1 MTNGRHSRRVFFQ
14 ACGGALIIGWAWA
27 EAAVSA
33 RQSAIAKIE
42 AEVGGTV
49 GVFALDT
56 ANGRQLGHRQ
66 DERFAMCSTFK
77 WVLAAAMLASI
88 DRGNSSLDEQI
99 AYGPTDILSYAPIT
113 AQHVAEGQLT
123 VRALCR
129 AIITVSDNTAANLL
143 LRKLGGPAKLTEFA
157 RSCGDSITRLD
168 RFEPDLNEN
177 APNDLRDTTT
187 PRAMVALMQKVLCG
201 GVLASASQELLVE
214 WLEACETGR
223 NRLRAGLPQ
232 NWRVGDKTGS
242 GKRGAAND
250 VAIGFPPGKA
260 PILIA
265 AYTSNPRV
273 EASAIAAAQAGIAR
287 LVVEEFA

>member
-1 MTNGRHSRRVFFQ
+1 MSDYSRRVFFQ
-14 ACGGALIIGWAWA
+14 ACGGALITRSAWA

-33 RQSAIAKIE
+33 RQSAIAEIE
-42 AEVGGTV
+42 AELGGTV

-56 ANGRQLGHRQ
+56 GNGRRLGHRQ

-99 AYGPTDILSYAPIT
+99 AYGSADILDYAPIT
-113 AQHVAEGQLT
+113 ARHVTEGQLT
-123 VRALCR
+123 VRTLCR

-143 LRKLGGPAKLTEFA
+143 LRRLGGPAKLTEFA
-157 RSCGDSITRLD
+157 RSCGDSVTRLD

-187 PRAMVALMQKVLCG
+187 PRAMVGLMQKVLCG
-201 GVLASASQELLVE
+201 SVLAHASRELLIE

-232 NWRVGDKTGS
+232 NWRAGDKTGS
-242 GKRGAAND
+242 GKGGAFND

-260 PILIA
+260 PVLIA
-265 AYTSNPRV
+265 VYMSNSTV
-273 EASAIAAAQAGIAR
+273 EASAMAAAQAGIAR
-287 LVVEEFA
+287 LVVEEFS

>member
-1 MTNGRHSRRVFFQ
+1 MADGHCSRRVFFQ
-14 ACGGALIIGWAWA
+14 ACGGALIIRSAWA

-42 AEVGGTV
+42 AELGGAV

-56 ANGRQLGHRQ
+56 GTGRELGHRQ
-66 DERFAMCSTFK
+66 DERFALCSTFK
-77 WVLAAAMLASI
+77 WVLAAAMLASV
-88 DRGNSSLDEQI
+88 DRGKSSLDEQI
-99 AYGPTDILSYAPIT
+99 AYGPTDILAYAPVT
-113 AQHVAEGQLT
+113 AEHVAEGQLT

-157 RSCGDSITRLD
+157 RSCGDAVTRLD

-177 APNDLRDTTT
+177 VPDDPRDTTT
-187 PRAMVALMQKVLCG
+187 PRAMVALMQEVLCG
-201 GVLASASQELLVE
+201 SVLANASRELLIE

-232 NWRVGDKTGS
+232 EWRAGDKTGT
-242 GKRGAAND
+242 GRRGAVND
-250 VAIGFPPGKA
+250 VVIGFPPGKA
-260 PILIA
+260 PIMIA
-265 AYTSNPRV
+265 AYMSNSGV
-273 EASAIAAAQAGIAR
+273 DASAVAAAQAGIAR
-287 LVVEEFA
+287 LVVEEFS